1 MKRLVIIMAIF
12 FLVIALS
19 DNVTAQV
26 FRRARSGPMMIGQP
40 PEPQNIQAD
49 PRMGLFNMTAEKR
62 EELEK
67 VHKAF
72 LDDTV
77 KLRNDIRTKM
87 TELDNLLRTDDP
99 DVNRAK
105 AIQKEISDLQAE
117 LAQKSLELRLEILKI
132 NPDARYGI
140 GFGRNMMR
148 FDPGM
153 GFGRR

>member
-1 MKRLVIIMAIF
+1 MKRLVIIMTIF
-12 FLVIALS
+12 FLVIAFS
-19 DNVTAQV
+19 DHVTAQTLG
-26 FRRARSGPMMIGQP
+26 RARRGPMMIGQP
-40 PEPQNIQAD
+40 PPNIQAA
-49 PRMGLFNMTAEKR
+49 PRMGLFNMTTEKR

-77 KLRNDIRTKM
+77 DLRNDIRTKM

-148 FDPGM
+148 FGPGK
-153 GFGRR
+153 GFGGR